1 MSPRRPERSEQSVA
15 YALDATAE
23 QGSIHAQLVEKVR
36 RLTFVAN
43 ASSEML
49 VRDEPREVLAGVY
62 QLLRAD
68 LDLDCCFNYLV
79 EEESTRLRLNF
90 VAGVSVEQEQSL
102 EWLDFGQ
109 AVCGAVAVRRAEIV
123 REDVQQA
130 DDPMVALI
138 RTLGIQAYICVPL
151 MASDRLVGTF
161 SVGTRSRTRF
171 TTDEVALLRSIAV
184 PLAFALERRQLI
196 RTLKL
201 LRLRADRLQSLA
213 SALSQSAT
221 PLEVANAVIEHSTA
235 MFGGVGTV
243 ITRLTSDAN
252 SLELLGARAMPGEFR
267 DEWAHFPVDA
277 DVPLAEVVRTGQ
289 LITIESPDEWAR
301 RYPALAGML
310 EASGQHS
317 LVVVPLV
324 IESRTIGSMGVAFDR
339 PRLFTEDDRKLIT
352 ILAQQCAQALERAR
366 LLEAEQ
372 LARRSAESAD
382 REKAELLASV
392 SHDFRTPLNAIGG
405 YVQLLQMGLRG
416 ELSDAQREDLAR
428 ISRNQR
434 HLLHLVEELLRFSAL
449 TSSARPRQL
458 TRVPVAEAIQAAQ
471 ESVLPQ
477 AEMKSISLEIP
488 ADGGDAV
495 QGDPERIQQILIN
508 ILANAV
514 KFTPAGGR
522 VTLSS
527 EVPTPAEVCLR
538 IKDSG
543 PGIPADMQSRIFE
556 PFRQLKEGSS
566 EGVGLGLA
574 ISRTLARASGG
585 DVIVESEP
593 GDGATF
599 IVRLPR
605 AR

>member
-1 MSPRRPERSEQSVA
+1 MSPLRPERSEQSVA
-15 YALDATAE
+15 YALDVTSEQASSHAE
-23 QGSIHAQLVEKVR
+23 LAEKVR
-36 RLTFVAN
+36 RLTFVAS

-62 QLLRAD
+62 ELLRAE
-68 LDLDCCFNYLV
+68 LGLDCCFNYLV
-79 EEESTRLRLNF
+79 EEESIRLRLNF
-90 VAGVSVEQEQSL
+90 VAGVSAEQERSL

-109 AVCGAVAVRRAEIV
+109 AVCGEVAVRRAEIV
-123 REDVQQA
+123 REAVQEA

-138 RTLGIQAYICVPL
+138 RSLGIKAYICVPL
-151 MASDRLVGTF
+151 MAGERLVGTF
-161 SVGTRSRTRF
+161 SVGTRGRTRF
-171 TTDEVALLRSIAV
+171 TSDDVALLRSIAV
-184 PLAFALERRQLI
+184 PLAFTLERRQLI
-196 RTLKL
+196 RTLKQ

-221 PLEVANAVIEHSTA
+221 PLEVANAVIEHCTA

-243 ITRLTSDAN
+243 ITRLTPDAN
-252 SLELLGARAMPGEFR
+252 SLELLGARAMPGELR
-267 DEWAHFPVDA
+267 EEWAQFPVDA

-289 LITIESPDEWAR
+289 LIAIESPDEWTR

-324 IESRTIGSMGVAFDR
+324 IESRTIGSMGVAFDQ
-339 PRLFTEDDRKLIT
+339 PRLFTQDDRKLIL

-392 SHDFRTPLNAIGG
+392 SHDLRTPLNAIGG

-428 ISRNQR
+428 ISRNQS

-449 TSSARPRQL
+449 TSSARPRKL
-458 TRVPVAEAIQAAQ
+458 VRVPLAEAIQAAQ

-477 AEMKSISLEIP
+477 AEMKSISLRVPE
-488 ADGGDAV
+488 DRDDAV
-495 QGDPERIQQILIN
+495 QGDPERIQQIIIN

-514 KFTPAGGR
+514 KFTPAGGS

-527 EVPTPAEVCLR
+527 DVPTPAEVCLR

-556 PFRQLKEGSS
+556 PFRQLTESSS

>member
-1 MSPRRPERSEQSVA
+1 MSPLRPEPEQGVA
-15 YALDATAE
+15 YAVDFTAD
-23 QGSIHAQLVEKVR
+23 QASGHAELTEKIR
-36 RLTFVAN
+36 RLTFISS

-49 VRDEPREVLAGVY
+49 VRDEPRELLAAVY
-62 QLLRAD
+62 ELLRSE

-79 EEESTRLRLNF
+79 EDESARLRLNF
-90 VAGVSVEQEQSL
+90 VAGVSAEQEESL

-109 AVCGAVAVRRAEIV
+109 AVCGEVAARRAEIV

-138 RTLGIQAYICVPL
+138 RSLGIQAYICVPL
-151 MASDRLVGTF
+151 MAGERLIGTF
-161 SVGTRSRTRF
+161 SVGTRSRTGF
-171 TTDEVALLRSIAV
+171 TSDEIALLRSIAV
-184 PLAFALERRQLI
+184 PLAFTLERRQLI

-201 LRLRADRLQSLA
+201 MRLRADRLQSLA

-221 PLEVANAVIEHSTA
+221 PLEVANAVIEHCTA

-243 ITRLTSDAN
+243 IARLTRDGN
-252 SLELLGARAMPGEFR
+252 FLELLGARAMPGELR
-267 DEWAHFPVDA
+267 DEWAQFPVDA
-277 DVPLAEVVRTGQ
+277 DVPLAQVVRTGQ
-289 LITIESPDEWAR
+289 LIEIGSPDEWTR

-317 LVVVPLV
+317 LIVVPLV
-324 IESRTIGSMGVAFDR
+324 IESRTIGSMGVAFDQ

-372 LARRSAESAD
+372 VARRSAESAD

-392 SHDFRTPLNAIGG
+392 SHDLRTPLNAIGG

-416 ELSDAQREDLAR
+416 ELADAQQEDLAR

-449 TSSARPRQL
+449 TSSARPRQMV
-458 TRVPVAEAIQAAQ
+458 RVPVAEAVQAAQ

-477 AEMKSISLEIP
+477 AEMKSISLQVPE
-488 ADGGDAV
+488 DGGAAV

-514 KFTPAGGR
+514 KFTPAGGS

-543 PGIPADMQSRIFE
+543 PGIPAEMQSRIFE
-556 PFRQLKEGSS
+556 PFRQLREGSS

-585 DVIVESEP
+585 DVSVESEP